1 VSDLSMLQA
10 SLRKKSRSMGVKLMV
25 ICALAL
31 LMIIPMLFVEGLEF
45 VQGGPLPLVSVR
57 AVNGQQNQFQL
68 PLEVI
73 AFNSRLPF
81 TQLIVRLPENLSP
94 GDLMVTVTVN
104 GQASNSARI
113 SIKP

>member
-1 VSDLSMLQA
+1 MRLVLDQSPSSIRPRMALPRRAWITPVLTEDNSDRAIALNSTLLVTGPF
-10 SLRKKSRSMGVKLMV
+10 SLTTSPNFSTDQRTRIL
-25 ICALAL
+25 
-31 LMIIPMLFVEGLEF
+31 LFVEGLEF

-81 TQLIVRLPENLSP
+81 TQ
-94 GDLMVTVTVN
+94 
-104 GQASNSARI
+104 
-113 SIKP
+113 